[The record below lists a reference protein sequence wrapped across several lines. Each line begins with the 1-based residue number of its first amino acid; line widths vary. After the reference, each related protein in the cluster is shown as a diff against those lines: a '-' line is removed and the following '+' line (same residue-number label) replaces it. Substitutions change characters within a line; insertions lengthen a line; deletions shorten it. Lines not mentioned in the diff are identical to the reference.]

1 MVPVRILCIISTI
14 PPISP
19 LLLTRRGVCQDMAV
33 NVGTELCACL
43 GTERTEVRTYTLAYY
58 CLVLYPSSTLR
69 PLNFFFLPQ
78 VVTSRHNKLN
88 TSLVLSK

>member
-69 PLNFFFLPQ
+69 PLNFFFCL
-78 VVTSRHNKLN
+78 K
-88 TSLVLSK
+88 